1 MTEYSVNNSFK
12 CILVVLWRFT
22 VIKSHTVWMLLFVTV
37 CVDAVE
43 IRCVGDPYP
52 GRSSG
57 WTSGHWQNAGGA
69 TTCWHH
75 QRRWVNAHSHATLPL
90 FSFLSLLFLSLPLS
104 LQFRSLLIF
113 PAWAWAA
120 CTPTGHEWQS
130 LLFLLLPLLPEE
142 VRKARTHAHTHTHRG
157 SSWISGESG
166 MASCLI
172 SGLWNWTL
180 SQIC

>member
-1 MTEYSVNNSFK
+1 MYSCCTVKIYNHKVPFSVN
-12 CILVVLWRFT
+12 V
-22 VIKSHTVWMLLFVTV
+22 LLFVTV

-52 GRSSG
+52 GWSSG

-69 TTCWHH
+69 TACWHH
-75 QRRWVNAHSHATLPL
+75 QRRWVNAYSHATLPL
-90 FSFLSLLFLSLPLS
+90 FFFLSLLFLSLPLS
-104 LQFRSLLIF
+104 LQFHSLLIF
-113 PAWAWAA
+113 SAWAWAA
-120 CTPTGHEWQS
+120 RTPTGQERQS

-142 VRKARTHAHTHTHRG
+142 VWKARTRVHTHTHTCRG
-157 SSWISGESG
+157 SSWISGESA
-166 MASCLI
+166 MAPCLI